1 MGSGTLCERLVFNAT
16 RAPDSVA
23 IETEGSRLTYLQLA
37 RAVLTAAGQLRRRGI
52 SRGDRVALL
61 LENSAE
67 YVTALY
73 ACWAIGALA
82 VPLNSGASVREARRA
97 IEHAGASLVLGESA
111 NKSLEALA
119 REAKLNLVT
128 IDRKSAA
135 SSPNPADESWE
146 SLTSGTPLDGPDCH
160 MEDGALILYT
170 SGTTGNP
177 KGVLLTHRNLAANTA
192 AIVAYLELTAADS
205 ILATLPFHYSYGNS
219 VLHTHLYGGAKIVF
233 GASMVYPQK
242 LAESIRQ
249 SGVTGLSGV
258 AATFSLLLEKSDWDS
273 DIPRLRYVTQAG
285 GPMGPAFTERLLASL
300 RPETRLFVMY
310 GQTEASARLT
320 WLPPE
325 RLRTKLGSVGVPVAG
340 VELTVVDDELKPV
353 AAAVEGEVLVRGD
366 NVMAGYWRS
375 PEQTEQVLR
384 SGWLRTGDVG
394 YLDDDGYL
402 YLRGRRSDMIKTG
415 AHRVS
420 PEEIEE
426 VILELPEVAEV
437 AACGVHD
444 SLLGQVI
451 NVVIVGPASV
461 ECERRILRHC
471 REQLALHKVPRKVHW
486 RSSLPR
492 TASGKVKRFEL
503 VAEIAKESP

>member
-1 MGSGTLCERLVFNAT
+1 MGSGTLCDRLVLTAT
-16 RAPDSVA
+16 RAPNSVA
-23 IETEGSRLTYLQLA
+23 IETEGSGLTYSQLA
-37 RAVLTAAGQLRRRGI
+37 LAVLTVAGQLQ
-52 SRGDRVALL
+52 SRGVGRADRVALL

-82 VPLNSGASVREARRA
+82 VPLNPGASVREARRA

-111 NKSLEALA
+111 NRSLAALA
-119 REAKLNLVT
+119 REAKLDLVAV
-128 IDRKSAA
+128 DRKSAA
-135 SSPNPADESWE
+135 SSPTPADESWG
-146 SLTSGTPLDGPDCH
+146 SLTNGTPLDGVDCDLN
-160 MEDGALILYT
+160 DGALILYT

-177 KGVLLTHRNLAANTA
+177 KGVLLTHKNLAANTA

-205 ILATLPFHYSYGNS
+205 ILAALPLHYSYGNS
-219 VLHTHLYGGAKIVF
+219 VLHTHLSAGAKIVF
-233 GASMVYPQK
+233 GASMIYPQK
-242 LAESIRQ
+242 LVESIRQ

-258 AATFSLLLEKSDWDS
+258 AATFSLLLEKSDWVS
-273 DIPRLRYVTQAG
+273 DVPRLRYVTQAG
-285 GPMGPAFTERLLASL
+285 GPMGPALTERLLASL

-325 RLRTKLGSVGVPVAG
+325 RLRSKLGSVGVPIPG
-340 VELTVVDDELKPV
+340 VELAVVDDDLQAV
-353 AAAVEGEVLVRGD
+353 AAGTEGEVLVRGD

-375 PEQTEQVLR
+375 PEQTDQVLR
-384 SGWLRTGDVG
+384 DGWLRTGDVG
-394 YLDDDGYL
+394 FLDDDGFL
-402 YLRGRRSDMIKTG
+402 YLRGRRSEMIKTG

-461 ECERRILRHC
+461 EYERRILRHC

-486 RSSLPR
+486 RSSLPK
-492 TASGKVKRFEL
+492 TVSGKVKRFEL
-503 VAEIAKESP
+503 AAEIAKESP